1 MTQTRN
7 VVFNHVVLK
16 GSPYQIGEIQAG
28 FIKNIPRF
36 REFLKSGAGKLSAD
50 QYDRISSQME
60 KFNPGINEE
69 IKGMADGMGISLEEM
84 IYYSLSYMPRGHC
97 SQFAVLAS
105 RTEEGRTLVGR
116 SYEFGIETE
125 DMRFCTI
132 QAEKKYAFMGSSL
145 LLFGFSE
152 GMNEHGLVVSQ
163 TAGGLPVG
171 AAESMRRPIDD
182 GFMFWFVIRAVLEQC
197 KTVDEAIELIKRIP
211 ACGNPILLVADKAGA
226 AALVEVFGSHKA
238 VKRIDAASQEQALAS
253 ANHFSLPESSP
264 YRDPVWKNSQVR
276 YDLMCSLVNGNEKVN
291 HQKIK
296 RLLSDEYPNGLACH
310 YYQEFFGTLRSM
322 IFDPQAGKLEVC
334 FGTPVGGT
342 WMDMDFN
349 TPMNSYPLE
358 LPLKKMTGDF
368 MKVVD

>member
-16 GSPYQIGEIQAG
+16 GSPYQIGQTQAG
-28 FIKNIPRF
+28 FIKNIPGF
-36 REFLKSGAGKLSAD
+36 KEFLKTGAGKLTAD
-50 QYDRISSQME
+50 QYKRISSQME
-60 KFNPGINEE
+60 EFNPGINEE
-69 IKGMADGMGISLEEM
+69 IKGMADGLGIRPEDM
-84 IYYSLSYMPRGHC
+84 IYYSFSYMPKGHC
-97 SQFAVLAS
+97 SQFAVLPS

-132 QAEKKYAFMGSSL
+132 QAENKYAFMGSSL
-145 LLFGFSE
+145 LLFGFTE

-171 AAESMRRPIDD
+171 AERGMRKPIDD

-197 KTVDEAIELIKRIP
+197 KTVDKALELIQKIP
-211 ACGNPILLVADKAGA
+211 ACGNPILLVADKTGA

-238 VKRIDAASQEQALAS
+238 VKRIDAKSSEQFLAS
-253 ANHFSLPESSP
+253 ANHFNLPESMP

-276 YDLMCSLVNGNEKVN
+276 YDLIYSMVNDNEKVD

-296 RLLSDEYPNGLACH
+296 QLLSEEYPNGLACH

-334 FGTPVGGT
+334 FGTPVGGR

-349 TPMNSYPLE
+349 TSMNSYPLE
-358 LPLKKMTGDF
+358 LPMKMMPEDF
-368 MKVVD
+368 MKVVE